1 MIECNFSSSE
11 SSKSI
16 RFSGSEFQPVIETL
30 NDSAGNSL
38 FGPKPIEQKLPMRTK
53 HPSHFLHGL
62 NAGAHHAGAPKIEKF
77 SGPEWGYVL
86 PEELKILLEQITAD
100 CLQVV
105 AKKITEF
112 DFLLGCQILRS
123 LQKTP
128 AGMSKDGTQPFGLQ
142 VTSFLSPN
150 LINCLVHMHDDM
162 KPVQDMNGLAGFF
175 GDDLEI
181 RLPHIAADEE
191 QLRRP
196 LFAESSEK
204 AQQGFDGSVLP
215 HPQQSPAFTIDLV
228 DDRQVLVTSLP
239 ENLIDA
245 DGPHVGQI
253 SMGQAPLN
261 GPFHR
266 VKDLLPCRAEGDRG
280 FFPRKPFG
288 PGSQK
293 MHVGF
298 CQRVFPVSPWHGFD
312 LHATPGTVDPAHGIN
327 EKDSD
332 SPQRNKLEQSWRQ
345 RVITGPSAT
354 ATRANRAVVGTCKDF
369 DVKRPFSIGL
379 NPFDVSVN
387 KALELL
393 HPIQNSLQ
401 LHPGCFPRLEFLLAK
416 KTTTGMGQDALCHSF
431 AFSFNPFKRD
441 NSPEP
446 VGKWKS
452 PAAFCGAFPLSHRLG
467 VHGFIPINSTEEPIF
482 PYTICVSS
490 RKRELLYYV
499 RRC

>member
-16 RFSGSEFQPVIETL
+16 RFSGSEFQAIIETL
-30 NDSAGNSL
+30 DNAAGNSL
-38 FGPKPIEQKLPMRTK
+38 FSPKPIKQKLPVRPK

-62 NAGAHHAGAPKIEKF
+62 NAGAHHAHAPKIEKF

-86 PEELKILLEQITAD
+86 PEELKVLLEQVTAH

-112 DFLLGCQILRS
+112 DFLLRCQILRS

-128 AGMSKDGTQPFGLQ
+128 AGMSKDGVPAFVLQ
-142 VTSFLSPN
+142 LTSLLSAN

-162 KPVQDMNGLAGFF
+162 KTVQEMNGLAGFL
-175 GDDLEI
+175 GDDLEV
-181 RLPHIAADEE
+181 RLPHIAADKE

-196 LFAESSEK
+196 LFAEGSEK

-215 HPQQSPAFTIDLV
+215 HPQQSPAFAIDLV

-239 ENLIDA
+239 EDLIDA

-266 VKDLLPCRAEGDRG
+266 VKDLLPRRSEGDRG
-280 FFPRKPFG
+280 FIPGKLFG
-288 PGSQK
+288 PGGQK

-298 CQRVFPVSPWHGFD
+298 CQRVFPICPQHRFD
-312 LHATPGTVDPAHGIN
+312 LHATPGTIDPAHGIN

-332 SPQRNKLEQSWRQ
+332 SPQRNKLKQSWRQ
-345 RVITGPSAT
+345 RVIT
-354 ATRANRAVVGTCKDF
+354 R
-369 DVKRPFSIGL
+369 
-379 NPFDVSVN
+379 
-387 KALELL
+387 
-393 HPIQNSLQ
+393 
-401 LHPGCFPRLEFLLAK
+401 
-416 KTTTGMGQDALCHSF
+416 
-431 AFSFNPFKRD
+431 
-441 NSPEP
+441 
-446 VGKWKS
+446 
-452 PAAFCGAFPLSHRLG
+452 PAAAATGTAG
-467 VHGFIPINSTEEPIF
+467 
-482 PYTICVSS
+482 
-490 RKRELLYYV
+490 LL
-499 RRC
+499 